1 MLTIMR
7 EVSLI
12 ENISVSFPCGVIMY
26 EDLIKTTQRNG
37 GLLSSLTQHSDDDDI
52 ASKNE
57 LRCKQS
63 AQKAEADTFS
73 YTNTKKQY
81 LGRSKM
87 LVYYIARH
95 YSKHI
100 FEMISSSLPLLLSH
114 HHHHLDHIISPLSPH
129 CSTVAS
135 FFFHPTGT
143 PHIFCVMHTSH
154 LYDGKLKEKNL
165 F

>member
-63 AQKAEADTFS
+63 AQKADTFS
-73 YTNTKKQY
+73 YTNTKK
-81 LGRSKM
+81 
-87 LVYYIARH
+87 
-95 YSKHI
+95 
-100 FEMISSSLPLLLSH
+100 
-114 HHHHLDHIISPLSPH
+114 
-129 CSTVAS
+129 
-135 FFFHPTGT
+135 
-143 PHIFCVMHTSH
+143 
-154 LYDGKLKEKNL
+154 
-165 F
+165 